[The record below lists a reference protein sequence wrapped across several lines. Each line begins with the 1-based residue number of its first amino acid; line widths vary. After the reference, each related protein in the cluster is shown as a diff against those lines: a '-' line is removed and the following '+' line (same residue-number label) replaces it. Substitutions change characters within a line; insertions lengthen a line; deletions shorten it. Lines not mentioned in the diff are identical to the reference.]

1 MTRRAVCQS
10 GQALLEY
17 ALLYVGVILPLTFG
31 IVFLSEMLWVWHS
44 VVELTRD
51 TARYA
56 ATHCYQ
62 GDTQN
67 VIQYMQTH
75 VPRMIDQEQFKQG
88 QATLLVQY
96 FTRDPDSGQ
105 LTPFTCNG
113 DCSVDCVPDAVT
125 VSITDYQFR
134 HFLDF
139 PHLQPVTIPPFPTS
153 LPIESN
159 GCDPQQMTCLP

>member
-1 MTRRAVCQS
+1 MRKHRRS

-17 ALLYVGVILPLTFG
+17 ALLYVGVVLPLTFG

-62 GDTQN
+62 AGTEN
-67 VIQYMQTH
+67 VTTYMQTH

-96 FTRDPDSGQ
+96 YARDPDTGQ
-105 LTPFTCNG
+105 LTDFSCAG
-113 DCSVDCVPDAVT
+113 DCSVDCIPDAVT

-134 HFLDF
+134 HFLDYLK
-139 PHLQPVTIPPFPTS
+139 LQPITIPPFPTS
-153 LPIESN
+153 LPMESA
-159 GCDPQQMTCLP
+159 GCDPQQGACLP

>member
-139 PHLQPVTIPPFPTS
+139 LHLQPVTIPPFPTS